1 MRTRVANRPLADL
14 LDGLTVEGAP
24 ELCRPEAGGVRCLAC
39 GHRCLVGDG
48 RRGVCKV
55 RFNDA
60 GRLKVPFGYIAGLQC
75 DPVEK
80 KPFFHVYPGSNALT
94 FGMMGCDLHC
104 SYCQNWLTSQALRD
118 ADAVTPVRRAS
129 AAQLVEHA
137 RREGARLVV
146 SSYNEPLIT
155 AEWAV
160 EVFRAAGAAGLA
172 CAFVSNGNATPEV
185 LDYLR
190 PWIVAY
196 KVDLKS
202 FDDRHYRTLGCA
214 LGSVTSTIRMVHER
228 GLWLE
233 VVTLVVP
240 GFNDGSDEL
249 RRTADFLASVS
260 PDVPWHLTAFHKD
273 YKMTGPEPTSAE
285 ALARAAEIGTAC
297 GLRFVYAGNLP
308 GQVGPWEDTRCPGCR
323 ATLIR
328 RIGYLVRSYEVGPD
342 GRCPHCRVQLPGIWP
357 ARADEVRTGNDLD
370 AYRSRLPRQ
379 VDTNRP
385 GSFAL
390 PVLQVG
396 SPSPEGFPP
405 MSNAP
410 RAAAAPSAFAPF
422 HLTDRQRDDLLVAVT
437 AMLRDATAGR
447 PVVCPPLPW
456 ADRPVGG
463 AYVSLKRGGH
473 LRCCCGGLSQSVS
486 LLASLEHATYHT
498 AREDVRFPPLS
509 PTELPHLD
517 LEVWLL
523 HPPRPVEARGEARA
537 AAVTVGRHGVQVVRG
552 QSQALFLPGVAVEN
566 GWDARKTLDRVCLKA
581 QLPPTAWREDDTAL
595 FTFEGA
601 AFATRLQV
609 EGWTPTLEHLGLGSP
624 RNLAPYLE
632 FCHQELTAHLTG
644 GIPSGYLWGA
654 NDGRVNGVLLL
665 LHRPI
670 AGTLTFSQFSL
681 RPGVPLQATLSAL
694 LQAAAQQIAGE
705 GIRREALASLEVA
718 LVLLHDP
725 ALHGSVANP
734 HLVGC
739 SPNRAV
745 LVLERN
751 KSALLLDPGRP
762 LEDLLAEGA
771 RQACVRDPS
780 SAAVFSLAALSSVTR
795 ASFWTVPRASVGPA
809 DRPPA
814 VAGNFYEAD
823 ATALAATVDALLV
836 GTGSEAE
843 DWPAAM
849 VPHAAL
855 RYSGRI
861 AAGVLKRLRIP
872 KTVIVIGPK
881 HTPLGVDWA
890 VAPHRRWLLP
900 GTVVESDVDLA
911 RALCDAID
919 GLELD
924 AAAHQGEHGVEVELP
939 LLARLAP
946 WAKVVGLAVGEADL
960 EGCRRFAAGL
970 AGVLR
975 GREESPLLLVSSD
988 MNHYASDA
996 QNRRLD
1002 GLALSALETGDPELL
1017 YNTVREN
1024 EISMC
1029 GVLPAVIVL
1038 ETLRLLGRLSRTER
1052 TGYAT
1057 SADVTGD
1064 TSRVVGYAGML
1075 FG

>member
-1 MRTRVANRPLADL
+1 MKTRVANRPLADL
-14 LDGLTVEGAP
+14 LDGLTAEGAP

-48 RRGVCKV
+48 LRGICKV

-60 GRLKVPFGYIAGLQC
+60 GRLKVPFGYVAGLQC

-80 KPFFHVYPGSNALT
+80 KPFFHVYPGSDALT

-104 SYCQNWLTSQALRD
+104 SYCQNWISSQALRD

-129 AAQLVEHA
+129 AAELIGLA

-172 CAFVSNGNATPEV
+172 CAFVSNGNATPEA

-202 FDDRHYRTLGCA
+202 FDDRHYRTLGCT

-233 VVTLVVP
+233 VVTLVIP

-249 RRTADFLASVS
+249 RRAADFLASVS

-285 ALARAAEIGTAC
+285 ALARAAEIGTAA

-308 GQVGPWEDTRCPGCR
+308 GRVGPWEDTRCPGCR

-328 RIGYLVRSYEVGPD
+328 RTGYLVRSYEVGPD
-342 GRCPHCRVQLPGIWP
+342 GCCPHCRTRLPGVWP
-357 ARADEVRTGNDLD
+357 VRAEEVRTGNDLD
-370 AYRSRLPRQ
+370 SYRSRLPRQ

-396 SPSPEGFPP
+396 SPSPEGPPP

-410 RAAAAPSAFAPF
+410 SAAAAPSAFAPF
-422 HLTDRQRDDLLVAVT
+422 HLTDRQRDDLLAAVT
-437 AMLRDATAGR
+437 AMLRDATAWR
-447 PVVCPPLPW
+447 PAVCLPLPW
-456 ADRPVGG
+456 ADRAVGG

-473 LRCCCGGLSQSVS
+473 LRSCCGLLSQSVS
-486 LLASLEHATYHT
+486 LRAALEHAVVHT

-523 HPPRPVEARGEARA
+523 HPPRPVVARGEGRA

-595 FTFEGA
+595 FTFEGES
-601 AFATRLQV
+601 FATRLQV

-632 FCHQELTAHLTG
+632 FCRQELTAHLTG
-644 GIPSGYLWGA
+644 ATPSGYLWEA
-654 NDGRVNGVLLL
+654 ADGRVNGVLLL
-665 LHRPI
+665 LHRPS
-670 AGTLTFSQFSL
+670 AGTLTSSQVSL

-694 LQAAAQQIAGE
+694 IQAAAQQLAGE

-734 HLVGC
+734 HLAGC

-745 LVLERN
+745 LVVERN
-751 KSALLLDPGRP
+751 KSALLLDPGRSP
-762 LEDLLAEGA
+762 EDLLAEGA
-771 RQACVRDPS
+771 RQACVRDPNN
-780 SAAVFSLAALSSVTR
+780 AAVFSLAALSSATR
-795 ASFWTVPRASVGPA
+795 VSVLTVPRASVGPA

-814 VAGNFYEAD
+814 VAGAFYEAD
-823 ATALAATVDALLV
+823 AAALGQTVDALLG
-836 GTGSEAE
+836 GTGTGGE

-881 HTPLGVDWA
+881 HTQLGVDWA

-900 GTVVESDVDLA
+900 GAAVESDVDLA
-911 RALCDAID
+911 RALCDAVA

-946 WAKVVGLAVGEADL
+946 WAKVVGVAVGEADL
-960 EGCRRFAAGL
+960 DGCRRFAAGL

-975 GREESPLLLVSSD
+975 DREDPPLLLVSSD

-996 QNRRLD
+996 ENRRLD
-1002 GLALSALETGDPELL
+1002 EMALSALETGDPGLL
-1017 YNTVREN
+1017 YSTVREN

-1038 ETLRLLGRLSRTER
+1038 ETLRLLGRFSRTER
-1052 TGYAT
+1052 AGYAT
-1057 SADVTGD
+1057 LADVTGD

>member
-1 MRTRVANRPLADL
+1 MKTRVANRPLADL

-24 ELCRPEAGGVRCLAC
+24 ELCRPEADGIRCLAC

-60 GRLKVPFGYIAGLQC
+60 GRLKVPFGYVAGLQC

-129 AAQLVEHA
+129 PAQLVEYA
-137 RREGARLVV
+137 RREKARLVV

-160 EVFRAAGAAGLA
+160 QVFRAAGAAGLA

-202 FDDRHYRTLGCA
+202 FDDRHYRTLGCP
-214 LGSVTSTIRMVHER
+214 LDSVTSTIRMVHER

-233 VVTLVVP
+233 VVTLVIP
-240 GFNDGSDEL
+240 GFNDSSDEL
-249 RRTADFLASVS
+249 RRMADFLVSVS
-260 PDVPWHLTAFHKD
+260 PDIPWHLTAFHKD

-285 ALARAAEIGTAC
+285 ALVRAAEMGAAC
-297 GLRFVYAGNLP
+297 GLRFVYTGNLP

-323 ATLIR
+323 AILIR
-328 RIGYLVRSYEVGPD
+328 RTGYLVRSYEVGPD
-342 GRCPHCRVQLPGIWP
+342 GRCPHCQVQLPGVWP
-357 ARADEVRTGNDLD
+357 ARADEVRTGNDMN
-370 AYRSRLPRQ
+370 AYRSRLPRP

-385 GSFAL
+385 DSFAL

-410 RAAAAPSAFAPF
+410 RATAAPSAFAPLS
-422 HLTDRQRDDLLVAVT
+422 LTDQQRDDLLGAVT

-447 PVVCPPLPW
+447 PAVCPPLPW

-473 LRCCCGGLSQSVS
+473 LRSCCGMLSPSVGLR
-486 LLASLEHATYHT
+486 AALEHAAYQT

-537 AAVTVGRHGVQVVRG
+537 AAVTVGRHGVQVARG
-552 QSQALFLPGVAVEN
+552 QSQALFLPGVAVEF
-566 GWDARKTLDRVCLKA
+566 GWDAQKTLDRVCMKA

-601 AFATRLQV
+601 AFATRLEV
-609 EGWTPTLEHLGLGSP
+609 DGWTPTLEHLGLASP
-624 RNLAPYLE
+624 RNLASYLE
-632 FCHQELTAHLTG
+632 FCRQELTAHLTG
-644 GIPSGYLWGA
+644 GIPSGYLWGV
-654 NDGRVNGVLLL
+654 NDGRVNGVILL
-665 LHRPI
+665 LHRPG
-670 AGTLTFSQFSL
+670 AGMLTFYQFSM
-681 RPGVPLQATLSAL
+681 RPGVPLQSTLSAL
-694 LQAAAQQIAGE
+694 LQSAAQQIAGQ

-725 ALHGSVANP
+725 AMHGTVANP
-734 HLVGC
+734 HMVGC

-751 KSALLLDPGRP
+751 KSALLLDSARP
-762 LEDLLAEGA
+762 LEDILAEGA
-771 RQACVRDPS
+771 RQARVRDPNN
-780 SAAVFSLAALSSVTR
+780 AAVFSLAALSSVTS
-795 ASFWTVPRASVGPA
+795 ASVWSVPRASAGPA

-814 VAGNFYEAD
+814 VAGTFYEAD
-823 ATALAATVDALLV
+823 ATALASTVNALLG
-836 GTGSEAE
+836 GTDSGTE

-855 RYSGRI
+855 RFSGHI

-881 HTPLGVDWA
+881 HTSQGVDWA

-900 GTVVESDVDLA
+900 GAAVESDVDLA

-924 AAAHQGEHGVEVELP
+924 AAAHQNEHGVEVELP

-946 WAKVVGLAVGEADL
+946 WAKVVGIAVGEADL

-970 AGVLR
+970 AGLLR
-975 GREESPLLLVSSD
+975 GREEPPLLLVSSD

-1002 GLALSALETGDPELL
+1002 ELALSALETGDPELL
-1017 YNTVREN
+1017 YNTVRDN

-1038 ETLRLLGRLSRTER
+1038 ETLRLLGRSSRTER

-1057 SADVTGD
+1057 TADVTGD

>member
-14 LDGLTVEGAP
+14 LDGLTVEGAS
-24 ELCRPEAGGVRCLAC
+24 ELCRPEADGVRCLAC

-60 GRLKVPFGYIAGLQC
+60 GRLKVPFGYVAGLQC

-160 EVFRAAGAAGLA
+160 EVFRAAGNAGLA

-202 FDDRHYRTLGCA
+202 FDDRHYRTLGCP
-214 LGSVTSTIRMVHER
+214 LDSVTSTIRMVHER

-233 VVTLVVP
+233 VVTLVIP
-240 GFNDGSDEL
+240 GFNDSSDEL
-249 RRTADFLASVS
+249 RRMADFLASVS

-285 ALARAAEIGTAC
+285 ALIRAAEIGTAS

-328 RIGYLVRSYEVGPD
+328 RTGYLVRSYEVGPD
-342 GRCPHCRVQLPGIWP
+342 GRCPHCRFQLPGVWP
-357 ARADEVRTGNDLD
+357 TRADEVRTGNDMN
-370 AYRSRLPRQ
+370 AYRSRLPRP
-379 VDTNRP
+379 VDTNSP

-390 PVLQVG
+390 PVLQVS
-396 SPSPEGFPP
+396 SPSPEGFPQ
-405 MSNAP
+405 MTNAP
-410 RAAAAPSAFAPF
+410 GAAAAPSAFAPL
-422 HLTDRQRDDLLVAVT
+422 HLTDQQRDDLLAAVT

-447 PVVCPPLPW
+447 PAVCPPLPW
-456 ADRPVGG
+456 ADCPVGG

-473 LRCCCGGLSQSVS
+473 LRCCCGMLSQSVS
-486 LLASLEHATYHT
+486 LRAALEHAAYHT

-552 QSQALFLPGVAVEN
+552 PSQALFLPGVAVEY

-581 QLPPTAWREDDTAL
+581 QLPPTAWRENDTAL

-601 AFATRLQV
+601 SFTTRLQV
-609 EGWTPTLEHLGLGSP
+609 EGWTPTLEHLGLVSP
-624 RNLAPYLE
+624 QNLAPYLE

-654 NDGRVNGVLLL
+654 NDGRVNGVILLVQRL
-665 LHRPI
+665 N
-670 AGTLTFSQFSL
+670 AGTLTFYQFSM
-681 RPGVPLQATLSAL
+681 RPGIPLQATLSAL
-694 LQAAAQQIAGE
+694 LQSAAQQLAGE
-705 GIRREALASLEVA
+705 GIRREALASLEIA
-718 LVLLHDP
+718 LVFLHDP
-725 ALHGSVANP
+725 ALHGTVAKP

-751 KSALLLDPGRP
+751 KSALLYDPGRP
-762 LEDLLAEGA
+762 LTDLVAEGA
-771 RQACVRDPS
+771 RQARVRDPN

-795 ASFWTVPRASVGPA
+795 ASVWSVPRASMGPA

-814 VAGNFYEAD
+814 VAGTFYEAD
-823 ATALAATVDALLV
+823 AKALASTVDALLG
-836 GTGSEAE
+836 GTGSGTEN
-843 DWPAAM
+843 WPAAM

-855 RYSGRI
+855 KYSGRI
-861 AAGVLKRLRIP
+861 AAGVLKRLLIP

-881 HTPLGVDWA
+881 HTALGVDWA

-900 GTVVESDVDLA
+900 GAAVESDVDLA

-946 WAKVVGLAVGEADL
+946 WAKVVGIAVGEANL

-975 GREESPLLLVSSD
+975 GREEPPLLLISSD

-996 QNRRLD
+996 ENRRLD
-1002 GLALSALETGDPELL
+1002 GLALSALETGDPEQL

-1029 GVLPAVIVL
+1029 GLLPAVIVL
-1038 ETLRLLGRLSRTER
+1038 ETLCLLGRLSRTER